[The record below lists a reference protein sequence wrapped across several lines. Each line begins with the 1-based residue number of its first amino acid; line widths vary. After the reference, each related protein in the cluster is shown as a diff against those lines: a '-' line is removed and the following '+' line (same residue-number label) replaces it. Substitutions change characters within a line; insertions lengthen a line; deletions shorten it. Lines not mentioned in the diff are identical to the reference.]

1 MAHAHVITPESPALV
16 LGRLIKKAA
25 NANEQLAYWRMKRA
39 NAPNHNVAVQAGAR
53 VLLWEAEL
61 AAINKILPEVSKR

>member
-1 MAHAHVITPESPALV
+1 MAHTHVILSESPAIA
-16 LGRLIKKAA
+16 LGRLVKKQA

-39 NAPNHNVAVQAGAR
+39 NAPNHNVAVEAGAR

-61 AAINKILPEVSKR
+61 AAINKILPELSNP